1 METILRD
8 MINILSLKQQDTNTF
23 TGLNV
28 DIGSGRIYGGQL
40 LGQSL
45 VAAAKTIDNPLCK
58 IHSLHAH
65 FINATD
71 LSTPVQYTVEHL
83 RDGKS
88 IASRR
93 VSGMQHGKIVFSSM
107 ASFHVEEESVQHQM
121 TMPADV
127 PQPDEL
133 ETQASFF
140 LKHADVLPKAMRNL
154 YEPPSPYDVRVINQL
169 DPLHPEKSAAESM
182 MWFRT
187 SSRLPA
193 DLDSPLLHQ
202 AILAFATDWGLG
214 LVAGQPHGIS
224 IFQPNINGASL
235 DHALWIHQREFRC
248 DDWLL
253 YVMDS
258 PSMANS
264 RGFNRGSIFTQ
275 SGQLIASVAQECL
288 IRGTV

>member
-1 METILRD
+1 MEETLRR
-8 MINILSLKQQDTNTF
+8 MIDVLSLTQEGKDSFIGKNI
-23 TGLNV
+23 
-28 DIGSGRIYGGQL
+28 DIGSGRLYGGQL

-58 IHSLHAH
+58 IHSLHAN

-71 LSTPVQYTVEHL
+71 LATPVQYEVEHL
-83 RDGKS
+83 RDGRS
-88 IASRR
+88 IALRR
-93 VSGMQHGKIVFSSM
+93 VSAIQHGKVVFSST

-121 TMPADV
+121 AMPTGV
-127 PQPDEL
+127 PQPKDV
-133 ETQASFF
+133 ETQATVF
-140 LKHADVLPKAMRNL
+140 LKHADVLPDAIRNI
-154 YEPPSPYDVRVINQL
+154 YESPSPYDVRVINPL
-169 DPLHPEKSAAESM
+169 DPLHPEQSAAESM

-187 SSRLPA
+187 SSRLPS

-202 AILAFATDWGLG
+202 AILTFATDWGLG
-214 LVAGQPHGIS
+214 LVAAQPHGIS
-224 IFQPNINGASL
+224 IFQPNIEGASL
-235 DHALWIHQREFRC
+235 DHALWFHQRDFRC

-288 IRGTV
+288 IRGTM